1 MAKFNMKWQNAKE
14 PFSKSTLCEIVKGEV
29 MRSVP
34 IIDLFRGMSGILGT
48 CNNENIL
55 WYLANPLYLCSASLY
70 IQIQLFSFF

>member
-14 PFSKSTLCEIVKGEV
+14 PFSKSTLCEIVKGEE

-34 IIDLFRGMSGILGT
+34 IIALFFFVFGGGGGILGT

-55 WYLANPLYLCSASLY
+55 
-70 IQIQLFSFF
+70 